1 MMIED
6 HIINSIKTK
15 SDLLNNESLISSIY
29 LACDVALGAYKSGGK
44 ILLAGNGGSAADS
57 QHIAAELVGRFR
69 FDRPALPAI
78 ALTTD
83 TSILTA
89 VGNDYGYDS
98 IFSRQLNGLAS
109 NNDVLIVISTSGNS
123 KNIINAIN
131 ELSNENLSKKKI
143 KTIGLLGSSGGQIKQ
158 MVDVPICVPSDK
170 TEHIQEAHIMIS
182 HILCRYIEDS
192 LFSLE

>member
-1 MMIED
+1 MIED
-6 HIINSIKTK
+6 HIINSMKTK

>member
-1 MMIED
+1 MIED